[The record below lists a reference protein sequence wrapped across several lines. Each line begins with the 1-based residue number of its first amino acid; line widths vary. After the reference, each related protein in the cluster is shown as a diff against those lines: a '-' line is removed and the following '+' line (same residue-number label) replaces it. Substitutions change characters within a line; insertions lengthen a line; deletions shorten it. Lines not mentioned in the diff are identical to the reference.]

1 MAYTDDWESLMN
13 GVFGPGGKLKFS
25 QSTPQAAQPKPEKPE
40 KTQDSPLPDWN
51 AALLARQKKLDEMLK
66 QQNAALKGQDAATK
80 SALEDSRKMLRDL
93 EEDGLLAKGT
103 ADAKPEHL
111 GSFEGL
117 ADEVKKTVLG
127 QDAFVEGVAR
137 AMRRPFVL
145 GTEPPAARNVVLLC
159 GGPGT
164 GRHFALMETARCM
177 AARGLLQS
185 DQIASLD
192 LALYPNSGA
201 EKLFLQDL
209 YAALYAPG
217 EIVVFEHYESCYPG
231 FLKTI
236 SDLAVKGSAPLSS
249 RYLVN
254 KEGILVDAGTALAP
268 GAVSR
273 IDPRGKYLIFFSNKG
288 REAMADHFG
297 AAFVSALGDVCTT
310 TPFARE
316 DLAAL
321 AAQQLNALARK
332 VQTRLG
338 LTLSAGADVRDHVA
352 ARCTPEQGAAGLAA
366 CCDKIF
372 RALSEYCLQT
382 DKKLTGTVTLIARP
396 DGIDF
401 QLGNAAPARLFD
413 LLPAAY
419 TGAVDEIKREL
430 DELVGLAPVK
440 EYVFG
445 LADNIQVQQR
455 RAAAGFKT
463 ASLSMHMIF
472 TGNPGTGKTTI
483 ARLVARYL
491 KAIGA
496 LKGGQ
501 LIEVGRGDLVG
512 RYTGHT
518 APLTN
523 SVIESA
529 LGGVL
534 FIDEAYSLYR
544 GEQDS
549 FGLEAIDTLVK
560 GMEDHRDE
568 LVVILAGYTKEM
580 ETFLTANSGLASRFP
595 NKIEFPDYTADELLD
610 ITTVLAKGKG
620 YRLAESCTFP
630 LLGYYKRRQALDS
643 RTAGNGRLARNTLE
657 KAIFNQSRRLVAEP
671 AAALDLILPGD
682 LEFEE

>member
-13 GVFGPGGKLKFS
+13 GVFGQGGRFKAAPGTSAPKTGGS
-25 QSTPQAAQPKPEKPE
+25 AA
-40 KTQDSPLPDWN
+40 LPDLN
-51 AALLARQKKLDEMLK
+51 AALLEQQKRLDELLK
-66 QQNAALKGQDAATK
+66 QQNAQLKTQSDATAA
-80 SALEDSRKMLRDL
+80 ALESSRQMLRDM
-93 EEDGLLAKGT
+93 EDEGLLARGT
-103 ADAKPEHL
+103 TDVKPEHL

-117 ADEVKKTVLG
+117 AAEVRQTVLG
-127 QDAFVEGVAR
+127 QDAFVDSVVR

-145 GTEPPAARNVVLLC
+145 GTEAPAAHNVILLT
-159 GGPGT
+159 GGAGT
-164 GRHFALMETARCM
+164 GRHFTLEETARCM

-185 DQIASLD
+185 DRIATLD

-209 YAALYAPG
+209 YAALHAPG
-217 EIVVFEHYESCYPG
+217 EILAFEHYESCYPG
-231 FLKTI
+231 FLKTL

-273 IDPRGKYLIFFSNKG
+273 IDPCGKYLIFYSHKG
-288 REAMADHFG
+288 REALADKFG
-297 AAFVSALGDVCTT
+297 AALVSALGDVCETASYT
-310 TPFARE
+310 RE

-321 AAQQLNALARK
+321 AAQQLNALAQKIR
-332 VQTRLG
+332 TRLG
-338 LTLSAGADVRDHVA
+338 LTLSAGADVRDYVA
-352 ARCTPEQGAAGLAA
+352 AQCTTQKGAAGLSA
-366 CCDKIF
+366 CTDRIF
-372 RALSEYCLQT
+372 RALSEYCLRT
-382 DKKLTGTVTLIARP
+382 DETLTGTVALTAGPEGVLFRLN
-396 DGIDF
+396 DGAD
-401 QLGNAAPARLFD
+401 QPLFD

-419 TGAVDEIKREL
+419 TGALDAIRAEIN
-430 DELVGLAPVK
+430 ELVGLAPVK

-445 LADNIQVQQR
+445 LADNLQVQQR
-455 RAAAGFKT
+455 RAAAGLKT

-501 LIEVGRGDLVG
+501 LVEVTRADLVG

-568 LVVILAGYTKEM
+568 LVVILAGYTREM

-595 NKIEFPDYTADELLD
+595 NRIEFPDYTAVELLQ
-610 ITTVLAKGKG
+610 ITQVLAKNKG
-620 YRLAESCTFP
+620 YTLAEACTEP
-630 LLGYYKRRQALDS
+630 LLGYYARWQESDA

-657 KAIFNQSRRLVAEP
+657 KAIFHQSRRLVAEP
-671 AAALDLILPGD
+671 AAALDLILPSD
-682 LEFEE
+682 LELKEP